1 MNAIK
6 TLSQLVTQSGC
17 QYQVYDLGRRV
28 TPIPC
33 QDFENIEQGR
43 QAYPYPVQKRAQ
55 FALAYWN
62 QNQQPWIWFLT
73 FPLDERGLL
82 NAADIGQ
89 YLHYIIQA
97 IGHNLAAPLS
107 EEQQEHL
114 ANNPYNFKP
123 KEDKL
128 AVFNSLLS
136 VQLAL
141 PASQFYAPVQRFFS
155 HTNDLSQWQH
165 LGLQG
170 FSDLGC
176 RLNQDHN
183 LENVI
188 KALPQLP
195 QTPLYALLGVLE
207 HLTPPKALLTALE
220 QQLYQQAQAPEVDLF
235 LISALL
241 RAVSGAD
248 KHQQQAILSWLWA
261 NPHLCHKEVL
271 IALAGRNWH
280 WLDNAIDS
288 EAFLL
293 QLAKR
298 QDQGL
303 FNQLFADLVMLP
315 QLRQVILPLLHS
327 QPSAEL
333 AQALVQLQQTTK
345 G

>member
-1 MNAIK
+1 MNAIN

-28 TPIPC
+28 TPITC

-62 QNQQPWIWFLT
+62 QEQQPWIWFLT

-89 YLHYIIQA
+89 YLQYIVQA

-128 AVFNSLLS
+128 AVFNSQLS

-141 PASQFYAPVQRFFS
+141 PASQFYAPTQAYFRS
-155 HTNDLSQWQH
+155 PSALSNWQH

-170 FSDLGC
+170 ISDYCC
-176 RLNQDHN
+176 RLNEDNN
-183 LENVI
+183 LVHLI
-188 KALPQLP
+188 DALPQLP
-195 QTPLYALLGVLE
+195 LSPLYALLGMVE
-207 HLTPPKALLTALE
+207 HLTPPKALLNALE
-220 QQLYQQAQAPEVDLF
+220 QRLYQQAQAPDADIF

-241 RAVSGAD
+241 RAVSGAA
-248 KHQQQAILSWLWA
+248 KSQQQAVLSWLWA

-271 IALAGRNWH
+271 IAVAGRNWH
-280 WLDNAIDS
+280 WLDNPIDS

-298 QDQGL
+298 QDQAL

-333 AQALVQLQQTTK
+333 AQALLQLQQATR